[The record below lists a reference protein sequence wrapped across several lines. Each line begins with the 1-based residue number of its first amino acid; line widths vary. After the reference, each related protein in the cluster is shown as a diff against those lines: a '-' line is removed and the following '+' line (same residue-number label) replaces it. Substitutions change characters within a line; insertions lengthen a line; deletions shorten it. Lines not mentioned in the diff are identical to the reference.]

1 MRGRKVRLMADYS
14 TDTER
19 ENPVTL
25 YLIGGIFQVYKISEI
40 LHVADTAYGLILL
53 RIIEN

>member
-1 MRGRKVRLMADYS
+1 MADYS

-25 YLIGGIFQVYKISEI
+25 YLIGGIFQVYKIPEI
-40 LHVADTAYGLILL
+40 LHVVDAAYSLILL